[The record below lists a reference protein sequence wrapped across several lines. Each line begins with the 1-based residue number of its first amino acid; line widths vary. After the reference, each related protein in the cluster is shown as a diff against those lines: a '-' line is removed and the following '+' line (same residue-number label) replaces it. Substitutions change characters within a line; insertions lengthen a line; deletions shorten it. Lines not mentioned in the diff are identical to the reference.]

1 MAERMEESLRGLP
14 PSPDPA
20 GELGEELAGETEVR
34 SEAELRS
41 EAEPHGEAELRIA
54 AYLQERGFVEAV
66 MQRIYELHL
75 HPRKS
80 LAWGLFCMANL
91 ALLVVLGANGSFLEG
106 FFPHSQLAQFFFLF
120 LGITFLGGLVGLVF
134 SVDTTRLLPPQH
146 RGG

>member
-1 MAERMEESLRGLP
+1 MAENVILP
-14 PSPDPA
+14 PGNPA
-20 GELGEELAGETEVR
+20 GKLGEEPAGDSEVR
-34 SEAELRS
+34 GEAWLCGDTELR
-41 EAEPHGEAELRIA
+41 LA

-91 ALLVVLGANGSFLEG
+91 ILLVVLGANGSFLEG
-106 FFPHSQLAQFFFLF
+106 FFPHAQLAQFFFLF

-134 SVDTTRLLPPQH
+134 SVDTSRLLPPQH
-146 RGG
+146 RSG